1 MFVQHDTAGNIVQR
15 MIVKTCSVPHHG
27 WVQARR
33 WHTDPSDPGA
43 KPEHME
49 IKVMEAIANVLGNH
63 KCVRLQHYTTDRTTF
78 SYRLYMSYHPRGDL
92 SHFATITE
100 DSIYQG
106 NNHIPEPVLR
116 KWFEDLT
123 EASFLMSKGAEP
135 LSDAKDGWKK
145 IVHCDIKPQNIFLDN
160 SCFREPASL
169 QRLLPF
175 LPQAPFVCLLYLLF
189 TV

>member
-1 MFVQHDTAGNIVQR
+1 
-15 MIVKTCSVPHHG
+15 
-27 WVQARR
+27 
-33 WHTDPSDPGA
+33 
-43 KPEHME
+43 ME

-92 SHFATITE
+92 SNFTSDQSKHK
-100 DSIYQG
+100 G
-106 NNHIPEPVLR
+106 RLPEPALL

-123 EASFLMSKGAEP
+123 EASFLLSKGAEP
-135 LSDAKDGWKK
+135 WSDAKDGWKK

>member
-1 MFVQHDTAGNIVQR
+1 LFVQHDTAGNIVQR
-15 MIVKTCSVPHHG
+15 MIVKTCSVPHQG

-106 NNHIPEPVLR
+106 NNHIPEPVLW

-160 SCFREPASL
+160 S
-169 QRLLPF
+169 
-175 LPQAPFVCLLYLLF
+175 
-189 TV
+189 